1 MEIFHMPRWTPRSAQ
16 NKEKTSA
23 RTKKKNLKK
32 KLATTTKYVLKRD
45 WNGSQEEKCQVHQNK
60 RVVKTGLQV

>member
-23 RTKKKNLKK
+23 RKKRKKKN
-32 KLATTTKYVLKRD
+32 LATTTKYVLKRD
-45 WNGSQEEKCQVHQNK
+45 WNESQEEKCQVHQNK